1 MDMDVMKM
9 AGLSVLAAVAAVILR
24 RLRPEMGMALSLA
37 AGIMLL
43 AMAFP
48 LLSEVVSGLGALAK
62 QGGVGD
68 AYLMQLLK
76 VAGISLLTDFAAQTC
91 RDAGEDGLALKTELA
106 GRVMLISLAL
116 PAMRTLLTRLLSLA
130 P

>member
-1 MDMDVMKM
+1 MDVMKM

-24 RLRPEMGMALSLA
+24 RLRPEMGMAVSLA

-43 AMAFP
+43 MLASP
-48 LLSEVVSGLGALAK
+48 LLSEVVGGLTSLAR

-68 AYLMQLLK
+68 TYLQQLLK
-76 VAGISLLTDFAAQTC
+76 IAGISLLTDFAAQTC
-91 RDAGEDGLALKTELA
+91 RDAGEDGLAMKTELA

-116 PAMRTLLTRLLSLA
+116 PAMRTLLTRLLALA

>member
-1 MDMDVMKM
+1 MDVMKM
-9 AGLSVLAAVAAVILR
+9 AGLSVFAAVAAVILR
-24 RLRPEMGMALSLA
+24 RLRPEMGMAVSLA

-43 AMAFP
+43 ALAAP
-48 LLSEVVSGLGALAK
+48 LLMEVVGGLSALAQ

-68 AYLMQLLK
+68 TYLQQLLK
-76 VAGISLLTDFAAQTC
+76 IAGISLLTDFAAQTC
-91 RDAGEDGLALKTELA
+91 RDAGEDGLAMKTELA

-116 PAMRTLLTRLLSLA
+116 PAMRTLLTRLLALA

>member
-1 MDMDVMKM
+1 MDVMKM
-9 AGLSVLAAVAAVILR
+9 AGLSVFAAVAAVILR

-43 AMAFP
+43 TLAFP
-48 LLSEVVSGLGALAK
+48 LLSEVVGGLSALAR

-68 AYLMQLLK
+68 AYLQQLMK
-76 VAGISLLTDFAAQTC
+76 VAGISLLTDFSAQTC
-91 RDAGEDGLALKTELA
+91 RDAGEDGLAMKAELA
-106 GRVMLISLAL
+106 GRVMLLTLAL
-116 PAMRTLLTRLLSLA
+116 PPLQSLLGLILSIA

>member
-1 MDMDVMKM
+1 MDVMKM

-24 RLRPEMGMALSLA
+24 RLRPEMGMAVSLA

-43 AMAFP
+43 ALAVP
-48 LLSEVVSGLGALAK
+48 LLSEVVGGLASLAQ

-68 AYLMQLLK
+68 TYLQQLLK
-76 VAGISLLTDFAAQTC
+76 IAGISLLTDFAAQTC
-91 RDAGEDGLALKTELA
+91 RDAGEDGLAMKTELA

-116 PAMRTLLTRLLSLA
+116 PAIRTLLTRLLALA